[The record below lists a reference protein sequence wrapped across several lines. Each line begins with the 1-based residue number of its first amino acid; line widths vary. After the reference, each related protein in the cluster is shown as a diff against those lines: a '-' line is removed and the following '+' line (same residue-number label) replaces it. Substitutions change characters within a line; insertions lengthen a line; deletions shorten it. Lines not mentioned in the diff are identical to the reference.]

1 MCPQDGCLQGEGR
14 SPNTA
19 KRGGEPSGR
28 PKHRSKAEC
37 RGKKPGDGPMGKPAG
52 TAGKTSPKAK
62 RAPRGQGDR
71 PGGSRG
77 TRRGKRCTWG
87 KTGKRPGRGNNRPE
101 GSGAP
106 GKDPQKR
113 GSPSR
118 KGVGETRPPREKPEG
133 RTQKGTKPQTGRAK
147 RLNGKTPARGQRESR
162 SHWGTKPKVAEANQE
177 SVGQAQGVEDTTG
190 PGRRRNP
197 EGESQRATRADAGT
211 PGDPKYAAA
220 EGEPQTGQRTPREGE
235 RRANARVYAWTDARA
250 ASTRLHKA
258 SLEGG
263 RTSQETRTSAAAAY
277 HPRNR
282 EGRGHGREG
291 ERGSGRQ
298 GRGAN
303 SCIKQA

>member
-197 EGESQRATRADAGT
+197 DGGT
-211 PGDPKYAAA
+211 PAGHQGGRRDTRRPEVCGRRRRAANGTTDPPRGGASR
-220 EGEPQTGQRTPREGE
+220 EREGVCVD
-235 RRANARVYAWTDARA
+235 RRPRREHTA
-250 ASTRLHKA
+250 A
-258 SLEGG
+258 
-263 RTSQETRTSAAAAY
+263 
-277 HPRNR
+277 
-282 EGRGHGREG
+282 
-291 ERGSGRQ
+291 
-298 GRGAN
+298 
-303 SCIKQA
+303 